1 MKKIISLIL
10 LLCLCVSLV
19 ACGGDSGNTTND
31 NGGNSG
37 NSGNNGNSGN
47 DTTETGF
54 VFKYSNTEIAMNVK
68 AEPIIAALGEP
79 LSYTEEAS
87 CAFSGLDKTYNYG
100 SFVMQTYPDGDVDY
114 VYCLWL
120 ADDSVAT
127 PEGIYIGSSKADVEK
142 AYGADGFNGS
152 NAYVM
157 TKGACTLTVIVEG
170 DVVTNITYDAV
181 LD

>member
-10 LLCLCVSLV
+10 LCCLCVSLV
-19 ACGGDSGNTTND
+19 ACGTGDNTGNA
-31 NGGNSG
+31 GNSG
-37 NSGNNGNSGN
+37 NGGSNGSNGGNNTNTDPGY
-47 DTTETGF
+47 
-54 VFKYSNTEIAMNVK
+54 VFKYNNTEIAMNVK
-68 AEPIIAALGEP
+68 AEPIITALGEP

-100 SFVMQTYPDGDVDY
+100 SFVIQTYPDGDVDY

-142 AYGADGFNGS
+142 AYGANGFNGS

-157 TKGACTLTVIVEG
+157 TKGACTLTVILEG